1 MSEYKLIFSD
11 VQVSKLNDHQTDSK
25 SHGYTCCGGDYP
37 NNKNCQR
44 NSRENEGL
52 LLATNEGWVCPCG
65 DYKQYWAH
73 VIND

>member
-1 MSEYKLIFSD
+1 MSGEKLIFTD
-11 VQVSKLNDHQTDSK
+11 EQVSKLNEGQANPR

-44 NSRENEGL
+44 NSGENDGML
-52 LLATNEGWVCPCG
+52 IATNVGWVCPCG

-73 VIND
+73 GIND